1 MWTDTLTRLER
12 RRARKGFTL
21 IELLVVISV
30 IALLIGLL
38 LPALA
43 RARAA
48 ARATRCMGNLR
59 NIGIGLET
67 YSQEWNGV
75 ISNGT
80 VVELVGNPK
89 RIGSRPAHGVGD
101 GANWTRVFGWP
112 GQESN
117 AFHYGDLQRYWFLR
131 MAQYVAKQETAKAVY
146 DDVFFCPDDRFYSVQ
161 AKQMRDR
168 FSGWIHR
175 SSYLMTDAAF
185 WDPMMFSD
193 DKIAQILIPD
203 QLYNDGQ
210 GRPANPGPST
220 PATPG
225 RRYLKKEEIKFPTQ
239 KAYVFEVNA
248 FHEEPTHGYNERDLQ
263 ATVLFFD
270 GSADKR
276 VASSVEYPPQGLPQ
290 LWLPMKMRMGWTDP
304 PLQPTEPWQYYY
316 SATKDGIRGRDFYD

>member
-59 NIGIGLET
+59 NISIGLET

-75 ISNGT
+75 ISNGA
-80 VVELVGNPK
+80 VVELVNN
-89 RIGSRPAHGVGD
+89 RIGTRPAWGGAD
-101 GANWTRVFGWP
+101 GSTWYRVFGWNSN
-112 GQESN
+112 QE
-117 AFHYGDLQRYWFLR
+117 FRYGLLQRYWFLR

-146 DDVFFCPDDRFYSVQ
+146 DDVFFCPDDRYYPEQ
-161 AKQMRDR
+161 AKLMRDR
-168 FSGWIHR
+168 FNGWIHR
-175 SSYLMTDAAF
+175 CSYIMSDSAH
-185 WDPMMFSD
+185 WDPMMFTEER
-193 DKIAQILIPD
+193 IAEILAPD
-203 QLYNDGQ
+203 QLYNNGS
-210 GRPANPGPST
+210 GNPASNGPSVLG
-220 PATPG
+220 TPG

-239 KAYVFEVNA
+239 KVYIHEVNA

-263 ATVLFFD
+263 ATVLFYD

-276 VASSVEYPPQGLPQ
+276 VASSVEIPPPNLTR
-290 LWLPMKMRMGWTDP
+290 LWVPLRMRMGWTDP
-304 PLQPTEPWQYYY
+304 ALQPGEPYQYYY
-316 SATKDGIRGRDFYD
+316 GATLNGIRGRDFYD